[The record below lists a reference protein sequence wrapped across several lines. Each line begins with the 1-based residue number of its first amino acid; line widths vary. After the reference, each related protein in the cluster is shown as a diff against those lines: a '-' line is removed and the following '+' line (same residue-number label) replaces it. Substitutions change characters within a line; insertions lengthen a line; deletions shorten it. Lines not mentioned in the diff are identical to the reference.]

1 MQPSRDFPASSL
13 DEAVA
18 RSVDQLMAMAEE
30 ERVESPY
37 QYPLAHPTYGA
48 PEVADALLAMLRQ
61 KTSMWETTRNFERA
75 FIESQFPDRPDLDAV
90 MVNSGSSADLLCAF
104 AARPESLDW
113 MPSGSEVLVPA
124 VTWSTHLWSV
134 IMAGYK
140 PILVDVDPKTFNLD
154 FRDAARKMSS
164 KTRGIFLVHLMGF
177 PVDMDRATK
186 FAEDHKLCLLE
197 DCCESLGASWGGR
210 KVGQFGRAS
219 SFSFFFSH
227 HITTMEGGMVVA
239 DRDAISE
246 FRLLRA
252 HGWSRDVSRPGVGK
266 FVSVDGIDPRYRFES
281 WGFNVRP
288 TELNAAFGIRQ
299 LERLDGLNRKRME
312 NYLLIRSAVSEHCPG
327 LEFPEVDAMGEP
339 NPFAIAFL
347 SPPGWR
353 NVFQEALEGEGVE
366 TRSLVA
372 GNLARHPAVKKFGLV
387 PSALPGA
394 DRLHFDGIYIGLH
407 SSEDSG
413 SKAIRAAECIIS
425 AYKKADQ
432 LLK

>member
-1 MQPSRDFPASSL
+1 
-13 DEAVA
+13 
-18 RSVDQLMAMAEE
+18 
-30 ERVESPY
+30 
-37 QYPLAHPTYGA
+37 
-48 PEVADALLAMLRQ
+48 
-61 KTSMWETTRNFERA
+61 
-75 FIESQFPDRPDLDAV
+75 
-90 MVNSGSSADLLCAF
+90 
-104 AARPESLDW
+104 
-113 MPSGSEVLVPA
+113 
-124 VTWSTHLWSV
+124 
-134 IMAGYK
+134 
-140 PILVDVDPKTFNLD
+140 
-154 FRDAARKMSS
+154 
-164 KTRGIFLVHLMGF
+164 
-177 PVDMDRATK
+177 
-186 FAEDHKLCLLE
+186 
-197 DCCESLGASWGGR
+197 
-210 KVGQFGRAS
+210 
-219 SFSFFFSH
+219 
-227 HITTMEGGMVVA
+227 MVVA

-266 FVSVDGIDPRYRFES
+266 FESVDGIDPRYRFES

-327 LEFPEVDAMGEP
+327 LEFPEVDAMGKP

-353 NVFQEALEGEGVE
+353 NVFQEALEREGVE

-372 GNLARHPAVKKFGLV
+372 GNLARHPAAKKFGLV
-387 PSALPGA
+387 PSALSGA